1 MSLHAITSA
10 ANDLSAL
17 LEATAPKGLKHP
29 RHSRHVA
36 PARKRIKA
44 VMAHYFERQRKA
56 FTAAVDPK
64 IKRELVLYPPKLK
77 ESSQGGK
84 TFARALVPTSL
95 HPLTFSAS
103 AGEKSEYDSAISDLI
118 TAAAESLGGTTG
130 ADLAG
135 EYLRE
140 NSLAKLTGGLN
151 QTSIERLQDAIAT
164 AWDKGGSYND
174 IVSAITETF
183 DDFSETRAGLIAQTE
198 AADAYNAG
206 RRETALSLDYDEH
219 SWETESGDPC
229 PVCEDNEAAG
239 WIDIDNDFPSGDD
252 APTAHPNCQCVVNF
266 RKSSDSEDEEE

>member
-36 PARKRIKA
+36 PARKRIKT
-44 VMAHYFERQRKA
+44 VMAHYFERQRK
-56 FTAAVDPK
+56 TVLAAVKPH
-64 IKRELVLYPPKLK
+64 IERQLMLHPVPVREA
-77 ESSQGGK
+77 STQGK
-84 TFARALVPTSL
+84 TFARSLMPTSL
-95 HPLTFSAS
+95 HPLTFSAT
-103 AGEKSEYDSAISDLI
+103 AGEKNEYDSAISDLI

-206 RRETALSLDYDEH
+206 RRETALDLDYDEH

-239 WIDIDNDFPSGDD
+239 WIDIDDDFPSGDD

>member
-1 MSLHAITSA
+1 
-10 ANDLSAL
+10 
-17 LEATAPKGLKHP
+17 
-29 RHSRHVA
+29 
-36 PARKRIKA
+36 
-44 VMAHYFERQRKA
+44 MA
-56 FTAAVDPK
+56 
-64 IKRELVLYPPKLK
+64 
-77 ESSQGGK
+77 SQQGK
-84 TFARALVPTSL
+84 TFARSLMPTSL
-95 HPLTFSAS
+95 HPLTFSAT
-103 AGEKSEYDSAISDLI
+103 AGETSEYNEAITDLI
-118 TAAAESLGGTTG
+118 SAAAKSLGAVSGE
-130 ADLAG
+130 DLAST
-135 EYLRE
+135 YLRE
-140 NSLAKLTGGLN
+140 NSLSKLVSELN
-151 QTSIERLQDAIAT
+151 QTSIERLQNSLAD

-239 WIDIDNDFPSGDD
+239 WIDIDDDFPSGDD

>member
-1 MSLHAITSA
+1 
-10 ANDLSAL
+10 
-17 LEATAPKGLKHP
+17 
-29 RHSRHVA
+29 
-36 PARKRIKA
+36 
-44 VMAHYFERQRKA
+44 MA
-56 FTAAVDPK
+56 
-64 IKRELVLYPPKLK
+64 
-77 ESSQGGK
+77 SQQGK
-84 TFARALVPTSL
+84 TFARSLMPTSL
-95 HPLTFSAS
+95 HPLTFSAT
-103 AGEKSEYDSAISDLI
+103 AGEKNEYDSAISDLI

-135 EYLRE
+135 EYLRKH
-140 NSLAKLTGGLN
+140 SLAKLTGGLN
-151 QTSIERLQDAIAT
+151 QTSIERLQDSIAT

-239 WIDIDNDFPSGDD
+239 WIDIDDDFPSGDD

-266 RKSSDSEDEEE
+266 RKPSGSEDEEE